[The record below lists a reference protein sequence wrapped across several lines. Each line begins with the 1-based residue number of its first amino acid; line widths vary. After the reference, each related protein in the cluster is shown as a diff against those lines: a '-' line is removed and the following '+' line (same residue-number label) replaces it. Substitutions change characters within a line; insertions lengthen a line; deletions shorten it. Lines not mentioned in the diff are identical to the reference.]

1 MTHAS
6 SQPTEAVLA
15 RHRCIGDDGTRLI
28 VLELRH
34 ALHQQTSV
42 GPRTYPGARHWALET
57 GEGVRVI
64 DRQIFEVL
72 ATGEL
77 LLLVEP

>member
-1 MTHAS
+1 MTQAS

-15 RHRCIGDDGTRLI
+15 RHRCKGDDGTRLI

-34 ALHQQTSV
+34 ALSQQTLA

-57 GEGVRVI
+57 GEAVRVI
-64 DRQIFEVL
+64 DRQIFEVV

-77 LLLVEP
+77 LLVQS

>member
-1 MTHAS
+1 MIQAS
-6 SQPTEAVLA
+6 LQPTEAVLA

-34 ALHQQTSV
+34 ALHQQTSA

-57 GEGVRVI
+57 GEEVRVI
-64 DRQIFEVL
+64 DRQIFEVV

-77 LLLVEP
+77 LLVQS

>member
-1 MTHAS
+1 M
-6 SQPTEAVLA
+6 
-15 RHRCIGDDGTRLI
+15 RLI

-34 ALHQQTSV
+34 ALHQQTSA

-57 GEGVRVI
+57 GEEVRVI
-64 DRQIFEVL
+64 DRQIFEVV

-77 LLLVEP
+77 LLVQS

>member
-1 MTHAS
+1 M
-6 SQPTEAVLA
+6 
-15 RHRCIGDDGTRLI
+15 RLI

-34 ALHQQTSV
+34 ALHQQASA

-57 GEGVRVI
+57 GEEVRVI
-64 DRQIFEVL
+64 DRQIFEVV

-77 LLLVEP
+77 LFVQS

>member
-15 RHRCIGDDGTRLI
+15 RHPCVGDDGTHLI
-28 VLELRH
+28 VLEFRH
-34 ALHQQTSV
+34 ALHQHTLA

-57 GEGVRVI
+57 GEEVRVI
-64 DRQIFEVL
+64 DRKIFEVV

-77 LLLVEP
+77 LLVQS

>member
-1 MTHAS
+1 MIQAS
-6 SQPTEAVLA
+6 LQPTEAVLA

-34 ALHQQTSV
+34 ALYQQTLA
-42 GPRTYPGARHWALET
+42 GPRTYPGARHWTLET
-57 GEGVRVI
+57 GEAGRVI
-64 DRQIFEVL
+64 DSQIFEIV

-77 LLLVEP
+77 LLVQS

>member
-1 MTHAS
+1 MTYAS

-15 RHRCIGDDGTRLI
+15 RHRCIGDDGMRLI
-28 VLELRH
+28 VLELH
-34 ALHQQTSV
+34 YALHQQTSA

-57 GEGVRVI
+57 GEAVRMI
-64 DRQIFEVL
+64 DRQIFEVV

-77 LLLVEP
+77 LLVQS